1 MVGEVI
7 LWHDDEM
14 PGHLSFRWDVM
25 RKYLDWLYCSNQAN
39 GGGGGNEWIWSFG
52 PLISVAVP
60 PLGPPSSLLCSR
72 QRLFNGMI
80 FILCPIYGAYV
91 NKGNECRVCRSE
103 LKVTVRDILVSL
115 ISRTTRARH
124 FWGLGYES
132 CLCQV
137 PPMGANL
144 WAEIALPVCHL
155 PQSCFSV

>member
-1 MVGEVI
+1 MAWWWNARTPIVQMTC
-7 LWHDDEM
+7 DEKVSGLIVLLK
-14 PGHLSFRWDVM
+14 PSKWGR
-25 RKYLDWLYCSNQAN
+25 
-39 GGGGGNEWIWSFG
+39 GGNEWIWSFG

-115 ISRTTRARH
+115 ISRTARARH